1 MQYNSELSSFV
12 FVKCQ
17 ELSFHYFS
25 FFFLCFF
32 FNNNNNGLFTDFVS
46 FLEMLEHVERKL
58 FDKSGRPVASTVTML
73 DGDFTMAGELMVM
86 SILQGGPAPNFLDS
100 SLFQFLVN
108 QPLCPV
114 QLPTPFKEFALKV

>member
-1 MQYNSELSSFV
+1 M
-12 FVKCQ
+12 
-17 ELSFHYFS
+17 
-25 FFFLCFF
+25 FLC
-32 FNNNNNGLFTDFVS
+32 NNNNNGLFTDFVS

-108 QPLCPV
+108 QPLCPM

>member
-1 MQYNSELSSFV
+1 M
-12 FVKCQ
+12 
-17 ELSFHYFS
+17 
-25 FFFLCFF
+25 
-32 FNNNNNGLFTDFVS
+32 FTDFVS

-108 QPLCPV
+108 QPLCPMH
-114 QLPTPFKEFALKV
+114 LPTPFKEFALKV